1 MLRVRLLPAFLIE
14 VDIFCARTAIF
25 CAGMCAVYCIKIPS
39 LRNNRGMKK
48 RVLPADEAR
57 TRDERESC
65 FPAFSAEEG
74 KHAAGTR

>member
-1 MLRVRLLPAFLIE
+1 MLRVRLLPAFLIGADTFLCTYSDFLCRN
-14 VDIFCARTAIF
+14 VR
-25 CAGMCAVYCIKIPS
+25 VYCIKIPS